1 MITSLTL
8 AALAATEFVVVDLG
22 RLTPFGRTV
31 DIYIKADEEP
41 LSIRAGNQ
49 QTFWSFEGTPWVNAR
64 SGLPF
69 WDGSLVDPL
78 YAECM
83 STNGANNLYWS
94 NPAVPQFFTATSTG
108 FAATVPAVSDSLQWW
123 ATSWFVMDNPA
134 QRNGNALDDFVAV
147 PRVPLINGNLLEDG
161 AFVFHSAIDG
171 YPCFSDSCGSG
182 YPWRFCG
189 HLMSFP
195 MSGNDRTWESNEMPG
210 HYRIA
215 RITGAESF
223 EIGGQ
228 ITFDDRKADY
238 AEVSWINPNV
248 LCPADLNEDGMVG
261 FEDFIVVVSDVSAG
275 RYTVDG
281 FAALVAVLS
290 GWGDC
295 P

>member
-1 MITSLTL
+1 MITSLTV

-31 DIYIKADEEP
+31 DIYIKADEQP
-41 LSIRAGNQ
+41 RNIRAGDQ
-49 QTFWSFEGTPWVNAR
+49 QTFWSFEGTPWVNAPQD
-64 SGLPF
+64 LPF
-69 WDGSLVDPL
+69 WDGTLVDPV

-83 STNGANNLYWS
+83 STNGANSLYWN
-94 NPAVPQFFTATSTG
+94 NPAVPQFFTATNTG

-134 QRNGNALDDFVAV
+134 QRSGNTDSNFVVV

-161 AFVFHSAIDG
+161 ASVYYSADEG
-171 YPCFSDSCGSG
+171 YPCFSEDCGG
-182 YPWRFCG
+182 AYPWYFCG
-189 HLMSFP
+189 LLMQFKMYGS
-195 MSGNDRTWESNEMPG
+195 SRTWESTEMPG

-215 RITGAESF
+215 RITGAEAF

-228 ITFDDRKADY
+228 ITFEQREAEY
-238 AEVSWINPNV
+238 AEVTWINPNV
-248 LCPADLNEDGMVG
+248 VCPADLNEDGTVG
-261 FEDFIVVVSDVSAG
+261 FDDFIVVVSDVSAG